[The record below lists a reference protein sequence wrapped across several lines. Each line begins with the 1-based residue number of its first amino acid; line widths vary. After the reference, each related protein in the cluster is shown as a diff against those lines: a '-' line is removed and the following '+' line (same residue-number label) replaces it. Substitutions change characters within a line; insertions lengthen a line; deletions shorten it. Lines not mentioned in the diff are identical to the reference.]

1 MTTELTM
8 LSKQIEH
15 VQYWTEKLGE
25 PTKVFL
31 TEEIYKGHKGI
42 QCDLSFRAKH
52 GTIEIDIFQSYEQ
65 EVEFWDVS
73 KTSPKAFHIVRLGY
87 PDKFEGKVP
96 EHAHT
101 WEGRG
106 YGGGHVSQSHWD
118 TTQESKQ
125 AFSLLV
131 EGWRVV
137 DTTEEGH
144 LSGYYPE
151 LRYWK
156 E

>member
-25 PTKVFL
+25 PIKVRL
-31 TEEIYKGHKGI
+31 TEETYQGEKGV
-42 QCDLSFRAKH
+42 QCQLTFQTKH
-52 GTIEIDIFQSYEQ
+52 GSVEIDIFQSYQ
-65 EVEFWDVS
+65 DEVEFWDIS
-73 KTSPKAFHIVRLGY
+73 KTSPKAFFITRLGF
-87 PDKFEGKVP
+87 PDEFEGEIP
-96 EHAHT
+96 SHAHT

-106 YGGGHVSQSHWD
+106 YGGGHGSQSYWD
-118 TTQESKQ
+118 TTQQFKE
-125 AFSLLV
+125 AFRLLID
-131 EGWRVV
+131 GWKVV

-144 LSGYYPE
+144 VSGYYPE